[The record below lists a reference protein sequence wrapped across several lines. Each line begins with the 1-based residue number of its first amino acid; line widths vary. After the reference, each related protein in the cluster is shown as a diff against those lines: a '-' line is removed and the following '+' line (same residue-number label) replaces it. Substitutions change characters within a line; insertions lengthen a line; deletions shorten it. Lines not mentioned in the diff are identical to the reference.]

1 MTIIASHTSVLS
13 TWKVSPTRSN
23 LSADARDKSR
33 KFKTAR
39 DVPGP
44 FALPIL
50 GTRWI
55 YFRCGH
61 YCMNKIHEA
70 YKGKDFGLI
79 ASLSIAMILIVRHC

>member
-1 MTIIASHTSVLS
+1 MLLSGAWFETIAAALLAILVLATGYRPPWWS
-13 TWKVSPTRSN
+13 FWTRN
-23 LSADARDKSR
+23 YNANVDAGDNGR

-55 YFRCGH
+55 YSRFG
-61 YCMNKIHEA
+61 YYSLSKIHEA
-70 YKGKDFGLI
+70 YKE
-79 ASLSIAMILIVRHC
+79 

>member
-1 MTIIASHTSVLS
+1 MYFFAVTSD
-13 TWKVSPTRSN
+13 N
-23 LSADARDKSR
+23 NR

-55 YFRCGH
+55 YSRFG
-61 YCMNKIHEA
+61 YYSLNKIHEA
-70 YKGKDFGLI
+70 YKGKEFRLCPFYFAKAMLDGALDI
-79 ASLSIAMILIVRHC
+79 SIVCPRFLC